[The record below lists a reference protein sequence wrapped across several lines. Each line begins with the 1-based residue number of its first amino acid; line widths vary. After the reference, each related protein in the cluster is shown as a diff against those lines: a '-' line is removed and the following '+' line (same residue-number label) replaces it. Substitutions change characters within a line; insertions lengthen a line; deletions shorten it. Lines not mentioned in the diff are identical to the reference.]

1 MRNPSQIKNKAKR
14 AEVYAKFKE
23 QKKKLKKKLREMKVA
38 EVEALGAAAPPKK
51 IPTTI
56 ENTRNFDATFVKDDD
71 LEIVG
76 DEKDDEFSSYFT
88 NEKKPKIM
96 ISTRPKCSRK
106 LFLVIAD
113 LMQMIPNAFYYPRE
127 QYTVKELCDYA
138 MGRNFTHLVILGEK
152 KKVLTLT
159 NSFVSRFLVTHLPV
173 GPTAYFSLSSFEQGS
188 KIPGHGRPTS
198 HVPEV
203 ILNNFVTRL

>member
-14 AEVYAKFKE
+14 SEVYAKFKE

-38 EVEALGAAAPPKK
+38 EVEALGAAAPPKQ

-152 KKVLTLT
+152 KKVC
-159 NSFVSRFLVTHLPV
+159 NGYGCCVAVRRDCW
-173 GPTAYFSLSSFEQGS
+173 
-188 KIPGHGRPTS
+188 IC
-198 HVPEV
+198 
-203 ILNNFVTRL
+203 